1 MKINYDKT
9 KMVPMSLT
17 KEEAYNYAAMI
28 DYNISNFPITYL
40 ALYLHDRAIKI
51 SDWDGVVA
59 KF

>member
-1 MKINYDKT
+1 
-9 KMVPMSLT
+9 MVPMSLT